1 MRGGITAEEAEALM
15 LRDLA
20 WALFAARDV
29 GRVLSDR
36 QAAALASLVFNIGAP
51 AWADS
56 TLRRL
61 VMAGDMAGADFQ
73 GGMIVG
79 EWLRKRAGE
88 PSTWKGLGWVL
99 VAAGLVPVA
108 AVDVLVTVGL
118 GVVGLVEMAR
128 QEKP

>member
-29 GRVLSDR
+29 GRVLEDW

-61 VMAGDMAGADFQ
+61 VMAGDMAGAALQFARWNKV
-73 GGMIVG
+73 GGEVS
-79 EWLRKRAGE
+79 
-88 PSTWKGLGWVL
+88 P
-99 VAAGLVPVA
+99 GLVNRRA
-108 AVDVLVTVGL
+108 D
-118 GVVGLVEMAR
+118 EAR
-128 QEKP
+128 IFKGNDRG